1 MENDI
6 VFRINQTL
14 SGSKLTETDWDK
26 LEQELADYLNEL
38 ILSDFNAVMTI
49 LYRIDVSEKKVR
61 SLLAQTN
68 GNSNAGELLAQLIIE
83 RQREKIKYR
92 TNDSQ

>member
-6 VFRINQTL
+6 VFRISQTL
-14 SGSKLTETDWDK
+14 DSKLTEADWLK
-26 LEQELADYLNEL
+26 LENELADYLNEL
-38 ILSDFNAVMTI
+38 IVSDFNAVMTI

-68 GNSNAGELLAQLIIE
+68 GNSNAGKLLAQLIIE
-83 RQREKIKYR
+83 RQREKINYR
-92 TNDSQ
+92 VNNP

>member
-26 LEQELADYLNEL
+26 LEQELADYLDEL
-38 ILSDFNAVMTI
+38 ISSDFNAVMTI

-61 SLLAQTN
+61 SLLNQAN
-68 GNSNAGELLAQLIIE
+68 GTSNAGKLLAQLIIE

-92 TNDSQ
+92 TNSSQ